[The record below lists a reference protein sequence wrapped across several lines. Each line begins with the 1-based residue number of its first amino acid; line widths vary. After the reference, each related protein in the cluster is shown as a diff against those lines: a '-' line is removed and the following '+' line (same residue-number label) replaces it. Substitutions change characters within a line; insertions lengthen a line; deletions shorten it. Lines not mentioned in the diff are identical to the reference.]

1 LNARSFKASG
11 WVAPN
16 WRYSSVKPS
25 QSRKLPKTCWS
36 YRAALPWNTFTLTLT
51 YTVSATVGTLF
62 AVLDTSTSAT
72 AINQQNVFNSSTS
85 GRQPQIRHG
94 VGAH

>member
-1 LNARSFKASG
+1 
-11 WVAPN
+11 
-16 WRYSSVKPS
+16 
-25 QSRKLPKTCWS
+25 
-36 YRAALPWNTFTLTLT
+36 LTLT